1 MQFEFVHP
9 LVTHLKSYTYV
20 KAELTMK
27 KILSFVLAVC
37 TVLALFVFPVSAAT
51 VSTTAT
57 GVIAPPSTADL
68 TAYVTASGTKTVVDV
83 YNNCYF
89 LNVSGTTGKEW
100 NDYRSLLVSKGYTEI
115 VGKTAVLNSINK
127 WALYANDEYMVNCF
141 YDAMRK
147 EAKISIEPRD
157 VDLGVFTKPS
167 TIQQVCEPMLIQMGL
182 DDNTSTDQRDTE
194 RSGMGYILRLADG
207 RFIVYDGG
215 HEGTK
220 LQNADKLYNIM
231 KKYAPTSGAYANR
244 VVIAAWVI
252 THPHSDHIGAFLNF
266 TKYYIGYEGAPATL
280 QTVICNMPSVADY
293 QGDTNAILGFG
304 VDVDDSKVNQYNK
317 ALLALEEMGV
327 DVYKAHLGQ
336 KYYFNEAAIE
346 ILYTAEVHLP
356 EQITVAG
363 EGLVHGTNTLS
374 IVSRVTWDC
383 PAYTYSALFT
393 ADANHYVIR
402 ELNKLYDVNLS
413 TPNFVQLPHHGSIA
427 EFGEGTP
434 IEVLTKFY
442 EYVGAYRSL
451 MPAGVRYGYVNLKK
465 TKTPIYED
473 EARLIGYAQRAGNP
487 TPGLKNILIA
497 GSSVTTFTLKYSTK
511 KVVVEEFAG
520 ADFYATEPTLA
531 STTVP
536 YKDGNVYLIYNEA
549 GLADLS
555 ASRTYRML
563 KDMTITVIPGET
575 TYPLLREDFYGNF
588 DGNGYSLVVRSES
601 AISLSFAAGNTKRGL
616 LFNTIGAT
624 FPDADG
630 VLADDQG
637 TVKNLNIYVP
647 SITLKGSTGGQFGVI
662 AGITEGYS
670 VIKNVT
676 LNTGKIMKSS
686 SANANVGSMI
696 GKVLNGVYIVNSAF
710 VGRIANGRTD
720 SVAYT
725 AGGLIGCVEMVVDD
739 ETTTNDDTLKREVI
753 IQDTTVNAGYASG
766 YLKAYTTT
774 GGFIGAI
781 NKNPAT
787 VSVYGASSVNGRVI
801 ATTTAGGVVGSINT
815 EAVVRVYDFTNNAA
829 VTAYHVGGVVGKSEV
844 AGVNLKAITCTNTGT
859 IKSTGGVASTNTAGT
874 AGGILGY
881 GANEMTVYAKSFTNS
896 GTITVE
902 VADTARIGSLFGR
915 LGTTSG
921 AAPTVTV
928 NGATNSGTV
937 SSNALYAGIWA
948 GHISGA
954 SKTATYFNNCVNTN
968 TTTAA
973 LNPVGIGNATSI
985 S

>member
-1 MQFEFVHP
+1 
-9 LVTHLKSYTYV
+9 
-20 KAELTMK
+20 MK
-27 KILSFVLAVC
+27 KVLSLVLAVC
-37 TVLALFVFPVSAAT
+37 TVFALFVFPVSAAT

-57 GVIAPPSTADL
+57 GVIAAPSKTEL
-68 TAYVTASGTKTVVDV
+68 TAYVTASGTKTVTDV
-83 YNNCYF
+83 YNNC
-89 LNVSGTTGKEW
+89 LLLTVQNTTGKEW
-100 NDYRSLLVSKGYTEI
+100 NAYRSLLVSKGYTEI

-157 VDLGVFTKPS
+157 VDLSVFTKPS
-167 TIQQVCEPMLIQMGL
+167 TVKHVCDPMLIQMGL
-182 DDNTSTDQRDTE
+182 DDNTFTSQRDTE

-215 HEGTK
+215 FEGTK
-220 LQNADKLYNIM
+220 LQNADKIYNIM
-231 KKYAPTSGAYANR
+231 KKYAPTSGTYANQ

-252 THPHSDHIGAFLNF
+252 THPHADHIGAFLSF

-280 QTVICNMPSVADY
+280 QTVICNMPSAADY
-293 QGDTNAILGFG
+293 AGDTNAILGYG
-304 VDVDDSKVNQYNK
+304 VDVDDSKVNRYNK
-317 ALLALEEMGV
+317 TLLALEEMGV

-336 KYYFNEAAIE
+336 KYYFNEVAIE
-346 ILYTAEVHLP
+346 ILFTAEIHLP
-356 EQITVAG
+356 EQITAAG
-363 EGLVHGTNTLS
+363 EGDIHGTNTLS
-374 IVSRVTWDC
+374 IVSRVTWEC
-383 PAYTYSALFT
+383 SAYTYSALFT
-393 ADANHYVIR
+393 GDANHYVIR

-413 TPNFVQLPHHGSIA
+413 TPNFVQLPHHGSIC
-427 EFGEGTP
+427 EFNEGTQ

-451 MPAGVRYGYVNLKK
+451 MPAGVRYAYVNQAK
-465 TKTPIYED
+465 TKTAIYED

-487 TPGLKNILIA
+487 TPGLKNTVIA
-497 GSSVTTFTLKYSTK
+497 GSSVTAFTLKYSTK
-511 KVVVEEFAG
+511 KVVAEEFAG
-520 ADFYATEPTLA
+520 ADFYATAPTLA
-531 STTVP
+531 STAVP
-536 YKDGNVYLIYNEA
+536 YKDGSVYLIYNEA
-549 GLADLS
+549 GLSDLKANRS
-555 ASRTYRML
+555 YRML
-563 KDMTITVIPGET
+563 KDMTITIIPGET

-601 AISLSFAAGNTKRGL
+601 AIGLSFASGNTKRGL

-624 FPDADG
+624 TTDANG
-630 VLADDQG
+630 VKADDQG

-647 SITLKGSTGGQFGVI
+647 SITIKGLTGGQFGVI

-686 SANANVGSMI
+686 SANANIGSMI
-696 GKVLNGVYIVNSAF
+696 GKVVNGTYIVNSAF

-725 AGGLIGCVEMVVDD
+725 AGGLIGCVEMVADD
-739 ETTTNDDTLKREVI
+739 TTTTNDDALKREVI
-753 IQDTTVNAGYASG
+753 IQDTTVNAGYTSG
-766 YLKAYTTT
+766 YIKAYTNA
-774 GGFIGAI
+774 GGFIGAV
-781 NKNPAT
+781 NKNPVT
-787 VSVYGASSVNGRVI
+787 VSVYGASSITGRVI
-801 ATTTAGGVVGSINT
+801 ATTNAGGVVGSINT
-815 EAVVRVYDFTNNAA
+815 EAVVRVYDFVNNASIP
-829 VTAYHVGGVVGKSEV
+829 AYHAGGLVGKSDA
-844 AGVNLKAITCTNTGT
+844 AGVTLKAITCTNKGT
-859 IKSTGGVASTNTAGT
+859 IKSTGGVASSNTAGT

-881 GANEMTVYAKSFTNS
+881 GANEMTVYAKNFTNS

-902 VADTARIGSLFGR
+902 VASTARIGSMFGR

-921 AAPTVTV
+921 SAPAVTV

-954 SKTATYFNNCVNTN
+954 SKTATYFNSCVNTN
-968 TTTAA
+968 TTTVA
-973 LNPVGIGNATSI
+973 LKPVGIGSATSI